1 MQHSQQAKRRLKTIE
16 GQIRGIQRM
25 LEEDAYCID
34 VMRQVQAAQAALGK
48 VSQIVLEE
56 HMHSC
61 LVSAVRG
68 EDPDERERVLSEIA
82 EVYAAATK
90 S

>member
-1 MQHSQQAKRRLKTIE
+1 MHHSDQTKRRLKTIE

-25 LEEDAYCID
+25 LDEDAYCIEI
-34 VMRQVQAAQAALGK
+34 VRQVQAAQAALGK
-48 VSQIVLEE
+48 VSQMVLEE

-61 LVSAVRG
+61 MVSAIRG
-68 EDPDERERVLSEIA
+68 DDPDERERVLSEIA